1 MSGWCVLLAG
11 GLYLGESVI
20 LAMAGKIPES
30 TMMLCYAAA
39 NGCLYLILAR

>member
-11 GLYLGESVI
+11 LLYLGESAV

-39 NGCLYLILAR
+39 NACLYIILAR